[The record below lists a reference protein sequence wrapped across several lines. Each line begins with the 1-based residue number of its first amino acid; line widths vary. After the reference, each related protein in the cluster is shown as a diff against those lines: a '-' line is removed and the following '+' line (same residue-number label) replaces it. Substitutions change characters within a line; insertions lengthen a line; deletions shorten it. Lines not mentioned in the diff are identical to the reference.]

1 MGSPLQSANMG
12 AVQVILITSAL
23 ALGVLCRPQDHNLP
37 VLFSFSQPSHN
48 VAVFRGAALQN
59 ALNSGAI
66 QGFGNLGHGNGGL
79 SGVHPAT
86 PVLSH
91 TPVYQPPARVVTPVI
106 HRPVI
111 PPQTQI
117 IHRPVI
123 STPVISRPVISHPVV
138 SSVEPIYG
146 DSAEYTYEY
155 SVLDDYS
162 GNNFG
167 AKESRSGPLTNGE
180 YYVALPDGRL
190 QTVTYSVQGDSG
202 YISDVQ
208 YSR

>member
-12 AVQVILITSAL
+12 AGQVILITSSL

-91 TPVYQPPARVVTPVI
+91 TPVYQAPARVVTPVI
-106 HRPVI
+106 PAQVIHRPVI
-111 PPQTQI
+111 SLPVVSTPVYS
-117 IHRPVI
+117 HPVI
-123 STPVISRPVISHPVV
+123 STPVISHTPVV
-138 SSVEPIYG
+138 SH
-146 DSAEYTYEY
+146 
-155 SVLDDYS
+155 
-162 GNNFG
+162 
-167 AKESRSGPLTNGE
+167 
-180 YYVALPDGRL
+180 
-190 QTVTYSVQGDSG
+190 
-202 YISDVQ
+202 
-208 YSR
+208 

>member
-66 QGFGNLGHGNGGL
+66 QGFGNLGHGRSGL
-79 SGVHPAT
+79 SGVHTAT
-86 PVLSH
+86 PVISH
-91 TPVYQPPARVVTPVI
+91 TPVYQPPAQVV

-111 PPQTQI
+111 SRPVVSTPVYS
-117 IHRPVI
+117 HPVI
-123 STPVISRPVISHPVV
+123 STPVISHTPVV
-138 SSVEPIYG
+138 SHVEPIYG
-146 DSAEYTYEY
+146 EDAEYTYEY

-190 QTVTYSVQGDSG
+190 QTVTYSVEGDSG